1 MDKLLPLDNLL
12 QQARALDAGDPL
24 AAERANFHMPQ
35 HPSRGGEAL
44 YFTGNS
50 LGLQPRAAEHIIAE
64 ELEDWRKFGVE
75 GHFKSR
81 RPWVNYQDEL
91 TDGLALIA
99 GARPLEVVAMNTL
112 TVNLHLLLIS
122 FFRPSGNRTQLMIE
136 AGAFPSDRYA
146 ALSQLQLHGLNPEDH
161 LIEIAPRPGE
171 HTLRTED
178 IEARI
183 AQAGNRLACCALS
196 GVQYYTGQ
204 LFDMA
209 RITAAAHKVGATCGF
224 DLAHAAGNVPLKLH
238 DWNVDFACWCG
249 YKYLNGGPGC
259 AAAAFVHE
267 RHARRP
273 ELLRLA
279 GWWGHNADR
288 RFKMEPDFDSMS
300 GASGWQ
306 MSNAPV
312 MNMAALYASL
322 ETFKRVGIV
331 ALREKSLALTAFLE
345 SGIHAVATDTG
356 ERLEILTPADPTA
369 RGCQLSV
376 VAHGHG
382 LELFKQLTDRGVIAD
397 WREPG
402 VIRLA
407 PVPLYNSFEDIAQF
421 LLLLAEG
428 LRTSS

>member
-1 MDKLLPLDNLL
+1 MQFGPNNDLLNADLLRQAQQLD
-12 QQARALDAGDPL
+12 REDPL
-24 AAERANFHMPQ
+24 ASWRDQFHIP
-35 HPSRGGEAL
+35 PGSY

-50 LGLQPRAAEHIIAE
+50 LGLQPVGAEQMIVE
-64 ELEDWRKFGVE
+64 ELEDWRQFGVE

-81 RPWVNYQDEL
+81 RPWVNYQEQL

-99 GARPLEVVAMNTL
+99 GAQPSEVIAMNTL

-122 FFRPSGNRTQLMIE
+122 FFRPAGKRTQLMIE
-136 AGAFPSDRYA
+136 KGAFPSDRYA
-146 ALSQLQLHGLNPEDH
+146 ALSQLQLHGLDPAVD

-183 AQAGNRLACCALS
+183 TEAGDRLACCALS

-204 LFDMA
+204 LFDMQ
-209 RITAAAHKVGATCGF
+209 RITAAAHAVGAKCGF
-224 DLAHAAGNVPLKLH
+224 DLAHAAGNVPLQLH

-259 AAAAFVHE
+259 AAGAFVHA
-267 RHARRP
+267 RHHGDL

-279 GWWGHNADR
+279 GWWGHNAER
-288 RFKMEPDFDSMS
+288 RFKMEPEFDPIA
-300 GASGWQ
+300 GAAGWQ

-312 MNMAALYASL
+312 LNMTALLASL
-322 ETFKRVGIV
+322 ETFKAVGMD
-331 ALREKSLALTAFLE
+331 ALREKSLALTGFLE
-345 SGIHAVATDTG
+345 RGLAQVAEATG
-356 ERLEILTPADPTA
+356 EHLEVLTPADPTQ

-376 VAHGHG
+376 IAHGHG
-382 LELFKQLTDRGVIAD
+382 RRLFDHMTSKGVVAD
-397 WREPG
+397 WREPA

-407 PVPLYNSFEDIAQF
+407 PVPLYNSFEDVAHF
-421 LLLLAEG
+421 LRILEGG
-428 LRTSS
+428 LRADS